1 MKYRENNLRPRVGG
15 NEREDDVRREGN
27 KNVKSRLGQRGRL
40 FVRQWERKGI
50 VLDGSLA
57 RTIGGTNLDN
67 NALRAGTIL
76 QGKRAKKFPIMAE
89 II

>member
-1 MKYRENNLRPRVGG
+1 MSGRMEQEGR
-15 NEREDDVRREGN
+15 GN
-27 KNVKSRLGQRGRL
+27 KNVKSRLGQRGGL

-50 VLDGSLA
+50 VLDESLA
-57 RTIGGTNLDN
+57 RTIGGANPDN

-76 QGKRAKKFPIMAE
+76 RSKRAKKFPIMAE